1 MNKVTPRY
9 LLHLGR
15 YTYDNL
21 ISIREAVDSEDNAQA
36 LFDAGYLAGLIVQKA
51 DDLEPEDME
60 GTGVSLKELYEIAM
74 QTTLYISSVRDMI
87 IGGEI
92 AEAIKILENTQEYVL
107 EKMRVYEMKQ
117 KEVSE

>member
-1 MNKVTPRY
+1 MNKVTPES
-9 LLHLGR
+9 LLHMGC

-21 ISIREAVDSEDNAQA
+21 GSIREAVDSEDNAQA

-74 QTTLYISSVRDMI
+74 QISLYISSVRDMI

-92 AEAIKILENTQEYVL
+92 TEAIQILKNTQEYVR
-107 EKMRVYEMKQ
+107 EKMRVYEMRQ